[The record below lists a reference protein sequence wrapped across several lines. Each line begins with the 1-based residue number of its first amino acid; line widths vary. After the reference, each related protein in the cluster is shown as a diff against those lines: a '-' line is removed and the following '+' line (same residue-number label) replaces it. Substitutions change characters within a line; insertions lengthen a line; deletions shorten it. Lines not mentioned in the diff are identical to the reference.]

1 VNKTVLLVDDNRLAR
16 MMLSSVIAEA
26 RSKWSVV
33 EVHNAEDAL
42 EQIEAKTGNF
52 DVILVDVGLPG
63 MDGLEL
69 VSRIRKNNQT
79 TAIAVITANIQTPVR
94 ERAEAMGATFIEKPL
109 KAQALFE
116 FFEKVDGRE

>member
-1 VNKTVLLVDDNRLAR
+1 

-26 RSKWSVV
+26 RSEWSVV

-42 EQIEAKTGNF
+42 EQIKSKTEHF

-69 VSRIRKNNQT
+69 VSRIRENNQT
-79 TAIAVITANIQTPVR
+79 TAIAVITANIQNPVR
-94 ERAEAMGATFIEKPL
+94 QRAEAMGAVFIEKPL
-109 KAQALFE
+109 KARALFD
-116 FFEKVDGRE
+116 FFARVDNQEEKS